1 MRTAIFALDQRP
13 PPPEPWVNGS
23 NRGSGFPQEAPSMP
37 MPRAAAA
44 SSKQTARNGN
54 GVPVASKFSVRLK
67 SQADGQK
74 HLPDSKHTNGSQR
87 T

>member
-1 MRTAIFALDQRP
+1 
-13 PPPEPWVNGS
+13 
-23 NRGSGFPQEAPSMP
+23 MP